1 MNEYLKGSLG
11 DALISLAITGVF
23 LLVAGALLA
32 LFGSFGAL
40 PSLGAGF
47 GLLWVCVLGAA
58 LLAAAITRLFRLN
71 PHDTFARFL
80 GLHLLSTVPIM
91 LGWSAFARVV
101 SASVIEP
108 GGSAM
113 ISPPVTRA
121 AAVTLTLTAVDAST
135 VASVCISETTTC
147 FQPVRIALMNAGP
160 AAMPTM

>member
-40 PSLGAGF
+40 PPLAAGF

-58 LLAAAITRLFRLN
+58 LVAAAITRLFRLN
-71 PHDTFARFL
+71 PHDTFVRFL

-91 LGWSAFARVV
+91 LGWSAFAAAWAR
-101 SASVIEP
+101 AGADAGP
-108 GGSAM
+108 GVLFYALGILS
-113 ISPPVTRA
+113 
-121 AAVTLTLTAVDAST
+121 
-135 VASVCISETTTC
+135 CY
-147 FQPVRIALMNAGP
+147 IALEIVTTLARGQVYRLVCFVIGLAGFVGF
-160 AAMPTM
+160 ALFG